1 MLNDQEVEQVNA
13 QVEAQR
19 PLIERVAALTAERD
33 RLAKDLRLNAEM
45 LAKQT
50 DLARQ
55 AETERDRLA
64 RELAEMRGLAGRLA
78 DNAEMLMTVVC
89 NVSGGDWKQ
98 QSQEWRG
105 AARRYVD
112 EYYGVIRDYLAV
124 RAAGMAKEGA

>member
-1 MLNDQEVEQVNA
+1 MTEFAVAIDKLTADLDTKVRQVG
-13 QVEAQR
+13 EAYT
-19 PLIERVAALTAERD
+19 ALTIERD
-33 RLAKDLRLNAEM
+33 RLAK
-45 LAKQT
+45 
-50 DLARQ
+50 
-55 AETERDRLA
+55 
-64 RELAEMRGLAGRLA
+64 ELAEMRGLAGRLA

-112 EYYGVIRDYLAV
+112 EYYGVIRDYLAA